1 MKLCITSFLKGRN
14 VMVRKLI
21 ERVFMQKQ
29 PSAGFFKRDVMK
41 NLAEFAGSRSQKSSL
56 GVLKS
61 SADSTKNPLLKRD
74 FSISVFL

>member
-1 MKLCITSFLKGRN
+1 
-14 VMVRKLI
+14 
-21 ERVFMQKQ
+21 
-29 PSAGFFKRDVMK
+29 MK

-74 FSISVFL
+74 FSISVFLWNLQNFLASSKVYHCDCQQ